1 MHEQKNQYMPSTSK
15 DDLRMQLKLGVLTQC
30 PVSLSG
36 PFNNTKVQQKINS
49 RRSKGKIIVVCFIFN
64 SMEEKKDRRREER
77 MEEEREEK
85 REGKTKQDSKLKKS
99 RLLSVMPKILR
110 SPIPALGLLSIPGMF
125 VFSR

>member
-1 MHEQKNQYMPSTSK
+1 
-15 DDLRMQLKLGVLTQC
+15 
-30 PVSLSG
+30 
-36 PFNNTKVQQKINS
+36 
-49 RRSKGKIIVVCFIFN
+49 
-64 SMEEKKDRRREER
+64 